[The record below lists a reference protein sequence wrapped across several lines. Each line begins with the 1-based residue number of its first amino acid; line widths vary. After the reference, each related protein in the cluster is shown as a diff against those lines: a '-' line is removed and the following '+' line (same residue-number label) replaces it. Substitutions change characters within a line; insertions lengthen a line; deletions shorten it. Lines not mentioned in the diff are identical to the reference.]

1 MLVALGNRRYRTLT
15 MVLHGRTMI
24 RTGLSFSVLALAA
37 ALLGACA
44 SREEPAPAAAA
55 TDDDAICQSR
65 GFKPGSDGY
74 VACRRD
80 RDHQVSMQAQQ
91 SRRDMRKMQDYM
103 MDNK

>member
-1 MLVALGNRRYRTLT
+1 MTEAHDAGNE
-15 MVLHGRTMI
+15 
-24 RTGLSFSVLALAA
+24 SSP
-37 ALLGACA
+37 
-44 SREEPAPAAAA
+44 EPAPAAAV
-55 TDDDAICQSR
+55 TDDDAICQNR

-91 SRRDMRKMQDYM
+91 SKRDMRKMQDYM